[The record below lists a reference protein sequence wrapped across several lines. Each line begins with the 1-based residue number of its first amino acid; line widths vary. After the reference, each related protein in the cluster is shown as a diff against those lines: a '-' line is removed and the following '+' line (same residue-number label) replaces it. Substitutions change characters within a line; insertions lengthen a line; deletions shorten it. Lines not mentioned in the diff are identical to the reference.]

1 MIKLMLIFVVILLT
15 GCDKKIE
22 LHRGLSER
30 EANEVIVLLAR
41 NSLLA
46 EKGIEKEGYSISVK
60 NDDLANALKILKEDD
75 YPKKRRATL
84 GDTFKKEGIVSSTME
99 ERIRY
104 VYALSQAME
113 ETLEK
118 IDGVI
123 LTRVQIVLPE
133 RLAPGTSWQP
143 ASASVFIKHK
153 QYLDIEGIETRVK
166 KLVANSIPGLS
177 EAKYNDV
184 SVVFF
189 SQHEEPIKNRGHVK
203 NRETNNE
210 RMAIYGLM
218 LLWVLL
224 LLWFSIKFY
233 INKSTKVKAKIKN
246 EK

>member
-1 MIKLMLIFVVILLT
+1 MIKLMVIFAVVLLT

-22 LHRGLSER
+22 LHRGLSEK
-30 EANEVIVLLAR
+30 EANDVIVLLAR
-41 NSLLA
+41 NSLFA
-46 EKGIEKEGYSISVK
+46 EKGFEKEGYFISVK
-60 NDDLANALKILKEDD
+60 SDDLANALKILKEDD

-84 GDTFKKEGIVSSTME
+84 GDTFKKEGIVSSSME

-113 ETLEK
+113 ETLEN

-123 LTRVQIVLPE
+123 LSRVQIVLPE

-153 QYLDIEGIETRVK
+153 HYLDIEGIETRVK

-177 EAKYNDV
+177 ETKYNDV
-184 SVVFF
+184 SVVFV
-189 SQHEEPIKNRGHVK
+189 SQHDEPIKNGGHVK
-203 NRETNNE
+203 NKEINNG
-210 RMAIYGLM
+210 RMVIYGLM

-224 LLWFSIKFY
+224 LIGFSIRFY
-233 INKSTKVKAKIKN
+233 LKKSSKMKVKN
-246 EK
+246 EN